1 MWRHVLVKLHS
12 STLNENICINIQPEN
27 TDYLVDT
34 KSAQAFSCLKIK
46 TFLLTFS
53 NDVTEWQ

>member
-1 MWRHVLVKLHS
+1 MKLHS